1 LIVTFI
7 RTKLPLM
14 KKLLIT
20 LFVSATFLLV
30 ANRSGAQDSQSQGSG
45 DYKTAVGLKFGPF
58 EDGVS
63 IKYFATD
70 DVSYDGLIGFRD
82 HGLVF
87 TGLYELNQEAFNV
100 PALKFYYGFGAHIG
114 AVGKGE
120 IDNFNGA
127 SYYNNSHIL
136 LGADGVIGL
145 EYTLPGA
152 PIAISLDLDPRVE
165 LASGPYFDLAPG
177 LGLKYTF

>member
-1 LIVTFI
+1 
-7 RTKLPLM
+7 M
-14 KKLLIT
+14 KKIFLT
-20 LFVSATFLLV
+20 LFISATFLLV
-30 ANRSGAQDSQSQGSG
+30 ANLSNAQDNQPQGNG
-45 DYKTAVGLKFGPF
+45 DYRTAVGLKFGPF
-58 EDGVS
+58 ESGISV
-63 IKYFATD
+63 KYFPTSN
-70 DVSYDGLIGFRD
+70 VSYDGLIGFRD
-82 HGLVF
+82 HGVVF

-120 IDNFNGA
+120 IDDFNGA
-127 SYYNNSHIL
+127 EYYNSSHIL

-152 PIAISLDLDPRVE
+152 PIAISLDLDPRIE